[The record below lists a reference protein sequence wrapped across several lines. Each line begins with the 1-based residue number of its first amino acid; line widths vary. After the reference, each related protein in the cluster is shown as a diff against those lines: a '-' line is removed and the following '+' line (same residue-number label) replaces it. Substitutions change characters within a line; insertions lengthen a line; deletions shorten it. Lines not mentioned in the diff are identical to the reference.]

1 MLPFDIC
8 KRSSFWLIGLSPNTL
23 PSSLVILCLSKM
35 SDVSFPKFCKI
46 SKMIQKHLEMIYC
59 STLNNYQQV
68 KFVIFSLEIFSETSR
83 TPAFS
88 TVVHP
93 Y

>member
-68 KFVIFSLEIFSETSR
+68 KFVI
-83 TPAFS
+83 
-88 TVVHP
+88 
-93 Y
+93 